1 MMAEEASKLPL
12 RRLEPP
18 ILKFIKV
25 AIPTDLERLHQHQH
39 NIEKFQRSRQ
49 WEKLH
54 QEHINSSRTVQQLRS
69 NLREMEKLCG
79 RVRSADAEALE
90 TLVQPIRDRASTAI
104 QEFLQMHA
112 DAVNRPSFHETIGT
126 DFHET
131 ITTDSDKLHSMCFPL
146 CLCFMKLI
154 KMCVVFFKAFS
165 LSCDGLGYGETGV
178 TGSSVTQTQLLLP
191 EIPSEQNAAE
201 SWDTLQLRS
210 NLREMEKLC
219 GRVRSADAEA
229 LETLVQPIRDRAS
242 TAIQEFLQMHA
253 DAVNRPSFHETIGTD
268 FHETIT
274 TDSDKLHSYGETGVT
289 GSSVTQTQLLLP
301 EIPSEQN
308 AAESWDTLAEDLLEL
323 DGLVQEFS
331 TIVHAQQEKIDSIE
345 ANVSIAAANVEEGT
359 QSLGKAARLKLA
371 VLPVAG
377 AVVGGVLGGPLG
389 LLAGFKVAGVAAAVG
404 GGLLGFAG
412 GNIIQRKRKEKIDLQ
427 LQQLKSNNNS
437 KNDTQ

>member
-1 MMAEEASKLPL
+1 MAEEAGKLPL

-25 AIPTDLERLHQHQH
+25 AVPTDLERLHQHQH

-49 WEKLH
+49 WDKLH

-112 DAVNRPSFHETIGT
+112 DAVNRPSFQKTIGT

-131 ITTDSDKLHSMCFPL
+131 IGTDSDKLH
-146 CLCFMKLI
+146 
-154 KMCVVFFKAFS
+154 
-165 LSCDGLGYGETGV
+165 GYGETDV
-178 TGSSVTQTQLLLP
+178 P
-191 EIPSEQNAAE
+191 
-201 SWDTLQLRS
+201 
-210 NLREMEKLC
+210 
-219 GRVRSADAEA
+219 
-229 LETLVQPIRDRAS
+229 
-242 TAIQEFLQMHA
+242 
-253 DAVNRPSFHETIGTD
+253 
-268 FHETIT
+268 
-274 TDSDKLHSYGETGVT
+274 

-323 DGLVQEFS
+323 NGLVEEFS

-359 QSLGKAARLKLA
+359 RSLGKAARLKLA

>member
-1 MMAEEASKLPL
+1 MMAEEAGKLPL

-49 WEKLH
+49 WDKLH

-112 DAVNRPSFHETIGT
+112 DAVNRSSFHETIGT

-131 ITTDSDKLHSMCFPL
+131 IS
-146 CLCFMKLI
+146 
-154 KMCVVFFKAFS
+154 
-165 LSCDGLGYGETGV
+165 
-178 TGSSVTQTQLLLP
+178 
-191 EIPSEQNAAE
+191 
-201 SWDTLQLRS
+201 
-210 NLREMEKLC
+210 
-219 GRVRSADAEA
+219 
-229 LETLVQPIRDRAS
+229 
-242 TAIQEFLQMHA
+242 
-253 DAVNRPSFHETIGTD
+253 
-268 FHETIT
+268 
-274 TDSDKLHSYGETGVT
+274 TDSDKLHSYGETGVP